1 MSLPCSEQTNRS
13 VVEATPSLSWFAF
26 HNCFEDL
33 QAGGVMQALGWG
45 GVSVSP
51 NLAEVAK

>member
-45 GVSVSP
+45 GISVSP